1 MSSELQS
8 KPGSVSQSHPVAAYF
23 LLTFTISWLGAFAVA
38 APHLPRH
45 ESLPKITGILM
56 FPAMLLGPRL
66 SGVFLTGI
74 VAGKTGLRDL
84 SSRLLPARVPAHWYA
99 ALLIPQL

>member
-8 KPGSVSQSHPVAAYF
+8 KPGSFSQSHPVAAYF

-38 APHLPRH
+38 APHLLHH

-56 FPAMLLGPRL
+56 FTAMLLGPSL
-66 SGVFLTGI
+66 SAVFLTGI
-74 VAGKTGLRDL
+74 VAGKTGFFRTTI
-84 SSRLLPARVPAHWYA
+84 RWWRVSCSDCSGVYGTCRW
-99 ALLIPQL
+99 